1 MPETLARRVV
11 TGFTESGV
19 TLATAESLTG
29 GLLGATITSVSG
41 ASAMYRGGLI
51 TYATDLK
58 QTLGGVTEEALR
70 DHGAVSEATVRAL
83 ASTAA
88 MTCGADI
95 GVALSGVA
103 GPDEQEG
110 HPVGTV
116 WLGWALRDRRAEAGL
131 DTGARLF
138 HLDSGGG
145 REAVREAAVEAALEQ
160 MVDLL
165 GVRC

>member
-1 MPETLARRVV
+1 MSETLARRVV
-11 TGFTESGV
+11 TGFTDSGV

-58 QTLGGVTEEALR
+58 QTLGGVAAETLR
-70 DHGAVSEATVRAL
+70 DHGAVSEATVRSL
-83 ASTAA
+83 ASTTA

-95 GVALSGVA
+95 GIALSGVA

-110 HPVGTV
+110 HPAGTV
-116 WLGWALRDRRAEAGL
+116 WLGWVLRDHRAEAGV
-131 DTGARLF
+131 DAGARLL
-138 HLDSGGG
+138 HLDPAGG

-160 MVDLL
+160 LVDLL